1 MLDTERDLIC
11 FSHLR
16 WGFVFQRP
24 QHLMARFAR
33 RRRVYFFEEP
43 IFEGDAASIRKTTC
57 EQTGV
62 HIITP
67 VLPARANGSTNQLT
81 REVLNSFLKAEQIS
95 SYVTWFYT
103 PMALEFASHLNP
115 AAVVYDCMDEL
126 SMFKGAP
133 PELHQN
139 ERRLFQLADLVF
151 TGGASLFEAKQGQ
164 HPRVHLFPS
173 SVDVAHFSKAR
184 AGDHSPEDQRNIPH
198 PRIGYAGV
206 IDERMDLDL
215 LRGIAQRSPEW
226 QFIMVGPV
234 VKIDPASLPK
244 ESNIHYLG
252 MKSYQD
258 LPAYFSGWDVAMLPF
273 AINDSTRFI
282 SPTKTPEYL
291 SAGLRVVSTPI
302 RDVVRPYGELGVVSI
317 AATAHDFATAI
328 GKCLAE
334 GAAPE
339 WRKSADGFVGALS
352 WDQTWAAMNKLI
364 INSIAEKRRPAVKP
378 PDVKPDLNKPF
389 EVKEGLRRS
398 AAHV

>member
-33 RRRVYFFEEP
+33 RRRVFFFEEP
-43 IFEGDAASIRKTTC
+43 IFEGDAATIRKTTC

-67 VLPARANGSTNQLT
+67 VLPVRANGSTNQLT
-81 REVLNSFLKAEQIS
+81 REVLNSFLKTEQIS
-95 SYVTWFYT
+95 SYVAWFYT

-133 PELHQN
+133 PELHEN
-139 ERRLFQLADLVF
+139 ERQLFRLADLVF

-164 HPRVHLFPS
+164 HARVHLFPS
-173 SVDVAHFSKAR
+173 SVDVTHFSKAR

-215 LRGIAQRSPEW
+215 LRGIA
-226 QFIMVGPV
+226 
-234 VKIDPASLPK
+234 
-244 ESNIHYLG
+244 
-252 MKSYQD
+252 
-258 LPAYFSGWDVAMLPF
+258 
-273 AINDSTRFI
+273 
-282 SPTKTPEYL
+282 
-291 SAGLRVVSTPI
+291 
-302 RDVVRPYGELGVVSI
+302 
-317 AATAHDFATAI
+317 
-328 GKCLAE
+328 
-334 GAAPE
+334 
-339 WRKSADGFVGALS
+339 
-352 WDQTWAAMNKLI
+352 
-364 INSIAEKRRPAVKP
+364 PAVSRMAVHHGRTRRQDRP
-378 PDVKPDLNKPF
+378 RQPAQRAEHSLLWDEAVPEPACVFLGLGRGDAALRHQRFHPVHQPDQNT
-389 EVKEGLRRS
+389 
-398 AAHV
+398 

>member
-24 QHLMARFAR
+24 QHLMARFAKH
-33 RRRVYFFEEP
+33 RRVFFFEEP
-43 IFEGDAASIRKTTC
+43 IFEGEIATMRKAIC

-67 VLPARANGSTNQLT
+67 VLPSHANGSTSQLT
-81 REVLNSFLKAEQIS
+81 REVLNSLLKAEQIS
-95 SYVTWFYT
+95 SYVAWFYT
-103 PMALEFASHLNP
+103 PMALEFASHLTP

-139 ERRLFQLADLVF
+139 ERQLFQLADLVF

-164 HPRVHLFPS
+164 HRRVHLFPS
-173 SVDVAHFSKAR
+173 SVEVAHFSKAR

-215 LRGIAQRSPEW
+215 LRAIAQRSPEW
-226 QFIMVGPV
+226 QFMMVGPV
-234 VKIDPASLPK
+234 VKIDPASLPQ
-244 ESNIHYLG
+244 EPNIHYLG
-252 MKSYQD
+252 MKPYQM

-317 AATAHDFATAI
+317 AATAEEFSDAI

-334 GAAPE
+334 GPAPE
-339 WRKSADGFVGALS
+339 WRKRADGFVGALS
-352 WDQTWAAMNKLI
+352 WDQTWGAMNKLI
-364 INSIAEKRRPAVKP
+364 VDSIAKKRPPAVKP
-378 PDVKPDLNKPF
+378 PDLSTNLNNTF
-389 EVKEGLRRS
+389 DVKEGARRR